1 MKVLVYG
8 VGGVGGFIGCFLEK
22 TDYEIT
28 YVARGERY
36 DFLKK
41 EGLILNS
48 QIQNLKFKK
57 INIINKLKEGDHFDI
72 IVITVKLYDFDNVL
86 KEIHH
91 KLVGDYIILP
101 FQNGIYAEEKIK
113 SFLGAKKTFGAVAQ
127 ISAHIDENQIIQ
139 HVGKLAT
146 FFIGNY
152 DGGSNDILE
161 SFCQNVQTFNL
172 SIIYKNNIKE
182 KIWEKFIFLSAYSGM
197 TTLTEKTIGQIFE
210 NKSLKVK
217 FLSAMNE
224 AFLLSKKFNVKF
236 KRDPI
241 TFWIEKINSMPY
253 EMTSSMYLDFKS
265 KKRLELEWLSGSILN
280 LGKSVDLN
288 SNISHEIVSGIKA
301 K

>member
-22 TDYEIT
+22 TNYEIT
-28 YVARGERY
+28 YVTRGERY
-36 DFLKK
+36 NFMRN

-48 QIQNLKFKK
+48 KIENLKFKK
-57 INIINKLKEGDHFDI
+57 LKIINELNKGEHFDI
-72 IVITVKLYDFDNVL
+72 IIITVKLYDFDNVL
-86 KEIHH
+86 KEI
-91 KLVGDYIILP
+91 KQKVVGDYIILP

-113 SFLGAKKTFGAVAQ
+113 NLLGVEKTFGAVAQ
-127 ISAHIDENQIIQ
+127 ISAYIDKNQTIQ

-146 FFIGNY
+146 FFVGKY
-152 DGGSNDILE
+152 DGGSNDFLE
-161 SFCQNVQTFNL
+161 SFCQNVQKCNL

-210 NKSLKVK
+210 KKSLKEK
-217 FLSAMNE
+217 FLGAMNE

-236 KRDPI
+236 KRDPLA
-241 TFWIEKINSMPY
+241 FWIEKINSMPY

-265 KKRLELEWLSGSILN
+265 KKKLELEWLSGSILN
-280 LGKSVDLN
+280 LGKSMNLESRV
-288 SNISHEIVSGIKA
+288 SNEIVSGIKA

>member
-22 TDYEIT
+22 TNYEIT
-28 YVARGERY
+28 YVTRGERY
-36 DFLKK
+36 NFMRN

-48 QIQNLKFKK
+48 KIENLKFKK
-57 INIINKLKEGDHFDI
+57 LKIINELNKGEHFDI
-72 IVITVKLYDFDNVL
+72 IIITVKLYDFDNVL
-86 KEIHH
+86 KEI
-91 KLVGDYIILP
+91 KQKVVGDYIILP

-113 SFLGAKKTFGAVAQ
+113 NLLGIEKTFGAVAQ
-127 ISAHIDENQIIQ
+127 ISAYIDKNQTIQ

-146 FFIGNY
+146 FFVGKY
-152 DGGSNDILE
+152 DGGNNDFLE
-161 SFCQNVQTFNL
+161 SFCQNAQKYNL

-210 NKSLKVK
+210 KKSLKDK
-217 FLSAMNE
+217 FLGAMNE

-236 KRDPI
+236 KRDPLA
-241 TFWIEKINSMPY
+241 FWIEKINSMP
-253 EMTSSMYLDFKS
+253 MTSSMYLDFKS

-280 LGKSVDLN
+280 LGN
-288 SNISHEIVSGIKA
+288 SMNIESRITSEIVSGIKA